1 MSVRP
6 SITAAFAILF
16 LTCSAA
22 HAEQYS
28 IPLFPAPG
36 APGDP
41 QGVLRIVNDT
51 GEAATVQVF
60 AIADD
65 GTRSGPATIALGAT
79 AAVEFDATE
88 LQSANAAK
96 GLSGGLGSISGDVR
110 LTIDSDAPIVPL
122 AFVRASDGTLSAMH
136 DTVRAGS
143 AAQGAYRYDVPIF
156 NLSTA
161 VSQDSRLRLINAGD
175 TSATVTIEGNDD
187 GAASTG
193 GTVGLTLPAGGA
205 RTLTAQ
211 QLEAGGSGLTGQL
224 GAGIGRW
231 RLTVSS
237 DQALRVVNIFESSTG
252 HLNNL
257 STTAVR
263 GAAPADRAG
272 FNDRFVGETAV
283 LEADA
288 GRSSLTIMENG
299 RFSDTQSADGM
310 AATFEGGYDYVG
322 LGPDAGRLTLDY
334 DDGERCRANLYFSTR
349 TSGWFASH
357 CTATGDPDGRRTGGT
372 WSLGSGEVD
381 AGDGAVMETGYA
393 VDDALPGVPAS
404 GAFTPTITGGGSIL
418 PTGGGTTIVLSHEAY
433 FELDD
438 GTRYTC
444 AAPDGCT
451 IANGTVTAGAVTGR
465 AAGAGEVGRFPGECR
480 VGMTLSSGQSC
491 TYPGA
496 ADEFSVNARGR
507 GSFLGRLAGIRIRI
521 DNETINGRVYD
532 FEASHQGEGI
542 WQIDRIAGGT
552 EPMNGG
558 MGTGGTGTDTS
569 PSFTNGSRT
578 GNQTYTVGTA
588 IDTLTLPEARG
599 GDGALTYSLSP
610 KVPGLAFNATTRR
623 LTGTPTVAANYN
635 MTYSVKD
642 QDGDTD
648 TLTFSII
655 VQGSAT
661 GENTDR
667 AVLVALYNATNGPNW
682 TRRDNWL
689 TDAPIGA
696 WHGVT
701 VSDGRIVSLSLYDN
715 GLSGTIP
722 PELGNLTRLVHLYLD
737 FNDLTGPIP
746 PELGELKS
754 LEDLYLGSNA
764 LSGWIPPEL
773 GNLTRLGVLNLE
785 FNTLT
790 GPIPR
795 ELGNLPRLR
804 ILRLWVNQ
812 LTGSIPQELGNL
824 TLLEELWLSGNAL
837 TGNIPP
843 ELGQLL
849 NLRYLGLADTSL
861 TGTIPTDFAS
871 LRNLELLV
879 PGGVCVPTDLLKWAI
894 ERRVSAF
901 TCTPKGGCCP
911 VR

>member
-1 MSVRP
+1 
-6 SITAAFAILF
+6 
-16 LTCSAA
+16 
-22 HAEQYS
+22 
-28 IPLFPAPG
+28 
-36 APGDP
+36 
-41 QGVLRIVNDT
+41 
-51 GEAATVQVF
+51 
-60 AIADD
+60 
-65 GTRSGPATIALGAT
+65 
-79 AAVEFDATE
+79 
-88 LQSANAAK
+88 
-96 GLSGGLGSISGDVR
+96 
-110 LTIDSDAPIVPL
+110 
-122 AFVRASDGTLSAMH
+122 
-136 DTVRAGS
+136 
-143 AAQGAYRYDVPIF
+143 
-156 NLSTA
+156 
-161 VSQDSRLRLINAGD
+161 
-175 TSATVTIEGNDD
+175 
-187 GAASTG
+187 
-193 GTVGLTLPAGGA
+193 
-205 RTLTAQ
+205 
-211 QLEAGGSGLTGQL
+211 
-224 GAGIGRW
+224 
-231 RLTVSS
+231 
-237 DQALRVVNIFESSTG
+237 
-252 HLNNL
+252 
-257 STTAVR
+257 
-263 GAAPADRAG
+263 
-272 FNDRFVGETAV
+272 
-283 LEADA
+283 
-288 GRSSLTIMENG
+288 
-299 RFSDTQSADGM
+299 
-310 AATFEGGYDYVG
+310 
-322 LGPDAGRLTLDY
+322 
-334 DDGERCRANLYFSTR
+334 
-349 TSGWFASH
+349 
-357 CTATGDPDGRRTGGT
+357 
-372 WSLGSGEVD
+372 
-381 AGDGAVMETGYA
+381 
-393 VDDALPGVPAS
+393 

-715 GLSGTIP
+715 GLSGPIP

-795 ELGNLPRLR
+795 ELGNLPRVR
-804 ILRLWVNQ
+804 ILRLWINQ

-901 TCTPKGGCCP
+901 TCTPEGRLLPSALIREDGNGLSLALPGDLREPSAVTVSDSSVVAASVADGWLELLPRGLGEAEVVLVPSGGGAPANARVVVRAAVGTFGIDIVMDRPAP
-911 VR
+911 VTYEEALMVGADWWSSVLDGTEWPDRRPDCFSDRATALADELLIHARVDSETDAAGYALTCFRNDGNQAALDPGGGAIVAAPHSGNPYLVRHEIGHLLGLVLWGPESGLVVDGEENLYFTGEQALSAFHAAGGEPGLPGVPFDGVHWAFGVDDFMGTGLHGTVSAAALADSGYTVNIEKATDALGWSDRDLGNGQALADHDHVSEVIPCQIRIEC